1 MKNFITIIYIL
12 FSFFISFS
20 QEKDKN
26 LCELILETSLKSELY
41 KEKINNV
48 IIEVGKNFIFFP
60 YKSGVLEKNEKES
73 LIINLRELD
82 CVTFVENTMAIS
94 NLIKSKKN
102 NFSDFKKELQLI
114 RYRNGEIK
122 NYSSRL
128 HYFSDW
134 IFENEKNKKVKDI
147 TKILD
152 GEIYKKNINFISRN
166 KNKYKGIS
174 DENILEEIRNIENNI
189 SKRKYYFIPKNKISK
204 IKDKIKDG
212 DIIAITLNIKNLDI
226 AHVGIAIWEN
236 SKLHLLHASSRM
248 KKIVISE
255 KTLDNYLLNNKQF
268 TGMMVVRPQF

>member
-1 MKNFITIIYIL
+1 MKNFITVIYIL
-12 FSFFISFS
+12 FSFFVSFS

-48 IIEVGKNFIFFP
+48 VIEVGKNFIFFP
-60 YKSGVLEKNEKES
+60 YKSGVLEKNEKER
-73 LIINLRELD
+73 LVINLRELD
-82 CVTFVENTMAIS
+82 CVTFVENTIAIS

-102 NFSDFKKELQLI
+102 DFSDFKKELQLI

-248 KKIVISE
+248 KKIVISK
-255 KTLDNYLLNNKQF
+255 KTLDNYILNNKQF
-268 TGMMVVRPQF
+268 TGLMVVRPQF

>member
-152 GEIYKKNINFISRN
+152 GEVYKKNINFISKN
-166 KNKYKGIS
+166 KDKYKGIS
-174 DENILEEIRNIENNI
+174 DENILSEIKKIENNI